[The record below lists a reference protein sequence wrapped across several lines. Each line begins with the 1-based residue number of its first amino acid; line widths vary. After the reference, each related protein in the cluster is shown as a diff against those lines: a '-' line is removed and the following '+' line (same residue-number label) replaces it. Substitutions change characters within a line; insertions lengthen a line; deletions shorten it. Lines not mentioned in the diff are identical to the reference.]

1 MLKTT
6 ESSKIFVLRMFR
18 INDKKI
24 INDCDKADKTIKKIC
39 LISVNVLFRL

>member
-6 ESSKIFVLRMFR
+6 ESSKVFALRVFGV
-18 INDKKI
+18 NDNKI

-39 LISVNVLFRL
+39 LISVNILFRL